1 MLINSKE
8 YISIFNEIKKRI
20 RGARKKM
27 ILAANSDLI
36 SLYWNI

>member
-20 RGARKKM
+20 CGLTMGDKDA
-27 ILAANSDLI
+27 
-36 SLYWNI
+36 